1 MNAHIVEAKIITP
14 EQIVPEAQAKF
25 DAGYRLV
32 TISVLVADEQHVELL
47 YHYDKAT
54 DMVHLRT
61 RIQKDIPIPSISG
74 IYFCALLVENEV
86 QDLFDVH
93 FGGLVL
99 DFKRTLLLTEETK
112 KRVNAPFFYIPTPK
126 TTSKR
131 A

>member
-1 MNAHIVEAKIITP
+1 MNAHIVEAKVITP

-25 DAGYRLV
+25 DAGYRFV

-47 YHYDKAT
+47 YHYDKAN

-61 RIQKDIPIPSISG
+61 NIQKDLPIPSISG

-93 FGGLVL
+93 FSGLVL
-99 DFKRTLLLTEETK
+99 DFKRTLLLTEDTK
-112 KRVNAPFFYIPTPK
+112 KVVNAPFFCIPTPK
-126 TTSKR
+126 KTSKR